1 MVSAA
6 DFSAEESGIT
16 LETSAGSVVLVGAAV
31 VSPTAVVLAG
41 TAVDVSL
48 EAIVAQRGDAEK
60 RERKRERS
68 GEREKKRRFGNS
80 VKGFVASAIARSSK
94 R

>member
-41 TAVDVSL
+41 TAGDDSL
-48 EAIVAQRGDAEK
+48 VAIVAQCDDAEK
-60 RERKRERS
+60 GKMK
-68 GEREKKRRFGNS
+68 GEKWREKKRQFGYS
-80 VKGFVASAIARSSK
+80 VKGFVASASAK